1 MQRDRP
7 AASLLCRGVVEFD
20 MARDAALGVD
30 HHRPCQLGDLA
41 GAKAGLDRQQ
51 DHDAIA
57 LGISA
62 VSGAP
67 QGGRKLLFCKRF
79 RVFACH
85 LQP

>member
-1 MQRDRP
+1 VK
-7 AASLLCRGVVEFD
+7 LD

-51 DHDAIA
+51 DHDEIAI
-57 LGISA
+57 GISA
-62 VSGAP
+62 VSGSA
-67 QGGRKLLFCKRF
+67 QGCRKLLFRERF
-79 RVFACH
+79 GVLDCH